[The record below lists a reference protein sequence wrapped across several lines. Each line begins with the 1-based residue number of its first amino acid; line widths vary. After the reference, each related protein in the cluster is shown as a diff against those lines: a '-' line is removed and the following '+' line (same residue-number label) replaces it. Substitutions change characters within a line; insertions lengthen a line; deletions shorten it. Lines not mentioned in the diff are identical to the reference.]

1 MKHIVSASPL
11 DERILARIPVT
22 SNGRVKKTVAD
33 ARKAH
38 LKWVEVPV
46 EKRAEIVR
54 KLKPIIKKRIPKI
67 AQTIHLEMGKP
78 YWDALRETESV
89 LDSIEFHCLNDPKCL
104 KPITLDKSKKETS
117 IQLFEPIGVVAVI
130 TPWNF
135 PFSIPFDAILPALIA
150 GDSIVFKISEFTTL
164 TGIEISKAF
173 KELEKRGLPKNVFN
187 FVVGGKATGKFL
199 VKQDV
204 DMISFV
210 GSRRAGIEIMRDSSE
225 KLHRLILELGGKDP
239 AIVCRDADLAKAAKG
254 IVYGAYRNCGQ
265 VCCAVERVYVE
276 APVYDEF
283 VGLVLEKAKEM
294 KVGSGKD
301 ADVGPLA
308 AGFQRRHVQ
317 AQIDDAVKK
326 GAKVLLGG
334 KAIPGKGF
342 WFEPTVLADVNHKMK
357 VMKEETFGPVIPIMK
372 AKNIEE
378 ALRLANDS
386 AYGLTAGIWTED
398 RAFGK
403 KLARKLIA
411 GTVTVNRRG
420 GLKEGCPWGGAKQSG
435 IGRQS
440 GKDSVRSYTEIKHL
454 WVK

>member
-1 MKHIVSASPL
+1 MQKIVSISPL
-11 DERILARIPVT
+11 DERVLARIPIT
-22 SNGRVKKTVAD
+22 PNSKVKKAVAD
-33 ARKAH
+33 ARKAQQ
-38 LKWVEVPV
+38 KWAEVPI
-46 EKRAEIVR
+46 EKRVKIVR
-54 KLKPIIKKRIPKI
+54 QLKPIIKKRISKI
-67 AQTIHLEMGKP
+67 AQTVHLEMGKP
-78 YWDALRETESV
+78 YWDAEREVESV
-89 LDSIEFHCLNDPKCL
+89 LESIEFHCSNDPKYL
-104 KPITLDKSKKETS
+104 KPITLDKTKTETS
-117 IQLFEPIGVVAVI
+117 LQLFEPIGVVAVI

-135 PFSIPFDAILPALIA
+135 PFSIPFDAIPPALIV
-150 GDSIVFKISEFTTL
+150 GDAIVFKTSELTTF
-164 TGIEISKAF
+164 TGIEISKVF
-173 KELEKRGLPKNVFN
+173 RELERKGLPKNVFN

-210 GSRRAGIEIMRDSSE
+210 GSRRAGIEIMRDSSK

-239 AIVCRDADLAKAAKG
+239 AIVCRDAGLEKASKG

-276 APVYDEF
+276 APVYEEF
-283 VGLVLEKAKEM
+283 ATLVLEKAKEM
-294 KVGSGKD
+294 KVGSSKE
-301 ADVGPLA
+301 ADIGPLA

-317 AQIDDAVKK
+317 VQIDDAVKK

-342 WFEPTVLADVNHKMK
+342 WFEPTVLVNVNHKMN

-372 AKNIEE
+372 VKNIEE

-386 AYGLTAGIWTED
+386 VYGLTASIWTEN
-398 RAFGK
+398 RAFAK
-403 KLARKLIA
+403 KLARRLVA
-411 GTVTVNRRG
+411 GTVTINRRG

-440 GKDSVRSYTEIKHL
+440 GRDSVRSYTEIKHL